1 MQKFWNP
8 IRHFKSSR
16 ALSWVVL
23 PLLFGGLFS
32 LVDPTNIAHAASDN
46 AFTEAIG
53 EVAAILVKIC
63 TFFAMVTVGTVGEFM
78 GTDFIAGDD
87 VLKVITP
94 MWVLIRNLTNIS
106 AILMIIFIAMANLFT
121 FGNGSWSIKDKLP
134 KLLLA
139 LVAINFSMVAIKI
152 ALDAVYVATVAI
164 YSVSDS
170 AIIKITGGDGSL
182 ESVLTSKQRC
192 ISSDAGTDCNKVKKD
207 SVGGAE
213 TFAKAINRLLC
224 PSFAKTGRATGD
236 NCFFYIDDTKK
247 GFPNKM
253 NPGQASQDGRPGEN
267 LFGAFANYVMYLELL
282 PSVEG
287 AKGNVSNT
295 ERSGFLNTIEATL
308 FSMIMGIAYSF
319 GFIAIL
325 LALIGRMVFMWFV
338 LILSPGMIG
347 AQIMGINMGGM
358 WEKAVSHL
366 IMPIKI
372 ATVLT
377 ISFLMI
383 GQLTELTKV
392 GSTVVQNPDMIVL
405 GPALSNMGLGLF
417 PIVWKIATIFIFW
430 MGLKW
435 ALDGNIAQ
443 GLTDKVRAGAE
454 GLGGL
459 ALNGLKAAPLL
470 PIPTGSGGSKKV
482 GIGAL
487 MSLPKLINRQITEKI
502 SDQQGTLTGMMGDEA
517 RKAQD
522 EENRHLKRLVEN
534 TKNLKESPDE
544 LNASLGEAIPS
555 MHRESSQTRVL
566 AKLEESGVSEKDR
579 DKIESGLAKI
589 QAGDSS
595 RTKAEKIEEAF
606 KGTAVAGV
614 TMKAILEGEA
624 SSKSSDGDGSSSTTP
639 PAGFRTINDPN
650 TQKTI
655 NTGEI
660 VAIGERFKARVVSND
675 GDTKES
681 VIVDLIDIDDTK
693 AKKIAKDLTNN
704 DKKQAL
710 LGTIL
715 PNDVFNKVK
724 DKPFSIKKDGSNFM
738 ITNDDSVP
746 GTAITP

>member
-287 AKGNVSNT
+287 
-295 ERSGFLNTIEATL
+295 
-308 FSMIMGIAYSF
+308 
-319 GFIAIL
+319 
-325 LALIGRMVFMWFV
+325 
-338 LILSPGMIG
+338 
-347 AQIMGINMGGM
+347 
-358 WEKAVSHL
+358 
-366 IMPIKI
+366 
-372 ATVLT
+372 
-377 ISFLMI
+377 
-383 GQLTELTKV
+383 
-392 GSTVVQNPDMIVL
+392 
-405 GPALSNMGLGLF
+405 
-417 PIVWKIATIFIFW
+417 
-430 MGLKW
+430 
-435 ALDGNIAQ
+435 
-443 GLTDKVRAGAE
+443 
-454 GLGGL
+454 
-459 ALNGLKAAPLL
+459 
-470 PIPTGSGGSKKV
+470 
-482 GIGAL
+482 
-487 MSLPKLINRQITEKI
+487 
-502 SDQQGTLTGMMGDEA
+502 
-517 RKAQD
+517 
-522 EENRHLKRLVEN
+522 
-534 TKNLKESPDE
+534 
-544 LNASLGEAIPS
+544 
-555 MHRESSQTRVL
+555 
-566 AKLEESGVSEKDR
+566 
-579 DKIESGLAKI
+579 
-589 QAGDSS
+589 
-595 RTKAEKIEEAF
+595 
-606 KGTAVAGV
+606 
-614 TMKAILEGEA
+614 
-624 SSKSSDGDGSSSTTP
+624 
-639 PAGFRTINDPN
+639 
-650 TQKTI
+650 
-655 NTGEI
+655 
-660 VAIGERFKARVVSND
+660 
-675 GDTKES
+675 
-681 VIVDLIDIDDTK
+681 
-693 AKKIAKDLTNN
+693 
-704 DKKQAL
+704 
-710 LGTIL
+710 
-715 PNDVFNKVK
+715 
-724 DKPFSIKKDGSNFM
+724 
-738 ITNDDSVP
+738 
-746 GTAITP
+746 